1 MKLLIL
7 IIFFLITQQ
16 VNAATTIS
24 GVQIEKIIE
33 SWLEKNGKD
42 SEIDILDT
50 IKYPHCDNTDIFIT
64 DISGSFKLIKISC
77 LGPNKWSLIT
87 RNKIKSKYKK
97 NLASKKNEGTQIIAL
112 RKAKSA
118 GSKIKEE
125 DLIVVNK
132 KISKF
137 NHLVIKKRDIVGKK
151 LKKTI
156 SSGKPLY
163 EDNFEKDW
171 LIKKNS
177 PIIIENKIGGITI
190 KEEGM
195 ALEDA
200 DYMEEIKVKN
210 IKSGKILN
218 GYVENKKKVVL
229 QTKQN

>member
-7 IIFFLITQQ
+7 IIFFLITQP
-16 VNAATTIS
+16 VKAAATIS
-24 GVQIEKIIE
+24 GLQIEEIIK
-33 SWLEKNGKD
+33 SWLEKKGKD
-42 SEIDILDT
+42 SKVDILDT
-50 IKYPHCDNTDIFIT
+50 IKYPHCDNSDIFIT

-77 LGPNKWSLIT
+77 LGSNKWSLIT
-87 RNKIKSKYKK
+87 RNKIKSKHKR
-97 NLASKKNEGTQIIAL
+97 NLASKNSEGTQIITL

-118 GSKIKEE
+118 GSRIKEE
-125 DLIVVNK
+125 DLIIIEK
-132 KISKF
+132 KISKL

-151 LKKTI
+151 LKKSV

-229 QTKQN
+229 HTKQN

>member
-1 MKLLIL
+1 M
-7 IIFFLITQQ
+7 
-16 VNAATTIS
+16 
-24 GVQIEKIIE
+24 
-33 SWLEKNGKD
+33 
-42 SEIDILDT
+42 DT
-50 IKYPHCDNTDIFIT
+50 IKYPHCDNSDIFIT

-77 LGPNKWSLIT
+77 LGSNKWSLIT
-87 RNKIKSKYKK
+87 RNKIKSKHKR
-97 NLASKKNEGTQIIAL
+97 NLASKNSEGTQIITL

-118 GSKIKEE
+118 GSRIKEE
-125 DLIVVNK
+125 DLIIIEK
-132 KISKF
+132 KISKL

-151 LKKTI
+151 LKKSI

-229 QTKQN
+229 HTKQN